1 MDTYITQ
8 MNEIID
14 KSPYGSAF
22 VVSDFTDIMNYE
34 AAKKAISRLEK
45 RGLIRRVIRGVYDK
59 PQYSS
64 VLNEFAA
71 PDPASIAQA
80 LARNYNW
87 TIAPSGE
94 AALNMLGLS
103 TQVPANW
110 VYISSGPYREYSFG
124 PVTLRFIH
132 RSNRS
137 ISGMSWKTAMVIE
150 ALKEIGKDQIDD
162 SIIRHLKQRLT
173 EEDKETLM
181 REGRQANSW
190 IYAAIKQICT
200 EKENK

>member
-1 MDTYITQ
+1 MDNYITQ

-14 KSPYGSAF
+14 NSPYGSSF

-34 AAKKAISRLEK
+34 TAKKTISRLEK
-45 RGLIRRVIRGVYDK
+45 KGLIRRVMRGVYDK

-64 VLNEFAA
+64 VLNEYSA
-71 PDPASIAQA
+71 PDPASVAQA

-110 VYISSGPYREYSFG
+110 VYISSGPYREYFFG
-124 PVTLRFIH
+124 SVTLRFIH

-150 ALKEIGKDQIDD
+150 ALKEIGKDQIND
-162 SIIRHLKQRLT
+162 SIIRHLRQRLT

-190 IYAAIKQICT
+190 VYEAIKKICT
-200 EKENK
+200 EERNR